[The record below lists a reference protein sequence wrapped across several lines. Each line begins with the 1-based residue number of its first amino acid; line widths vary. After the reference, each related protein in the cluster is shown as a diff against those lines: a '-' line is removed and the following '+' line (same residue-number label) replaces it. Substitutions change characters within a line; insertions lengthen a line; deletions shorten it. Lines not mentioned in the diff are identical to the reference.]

1 MIVLRN
7 LQAAERA
14 DAEMKR
20 EYCFR
25 YKGLLQKILTIILC
39 SFLPSFT
46 VQAADGRQTDE
57 ISYIREQMNDYDLQE
72 IESGFTSL
80 FPDYRIDMEAM
91 FALIMQGKLTDA
103 GNVFISGITDGIKGE
118 LAGMKG
124 MITGIIVI
132 GIVSSLFSNFS
143 DIFAGQQ
150 VSQAGFYFLYLF
162 LMAILTKAFVYI
174 SQISVSTIENVVL
187 FVKLFIPT
195 WFMAVGAASGGT
207 TAAFYYQA
215 MMLAAYL
222 IESFLISAIIPFVYS
237 YVVLALLNGIWAE
250 ERLTLLLDF
259 VKKGIAFSLKAVMGI
274 ITGLSMVQAVI
285 LPVVDKLKITAF
297 RKAVSAIPG
306 IGSLAEGVTE
316 LVIGSAVLIKNSL
329 GILLLVLLLLAC
341 ILPLV
346 KILAVAGLVKL
357 GAAITGIVS
366 DKRISGCADR
376 VGEGCMLLF
385 RCVFTAVSLFLIVI
399 AVVAYTVR

>member
-1 MIVLRN
+1 M
-7 LQAAERA
+7 E
-14 DAEMKR
+14 R
-20 EYCFR
+20 EYCFKL
-25 YKGLLQKILTIILC
+25 KGLLRKVLLVIVC
-39 SFLPSFT
+39 FLLSSFT
-46 VQAADGRQTDE
+46 VQAGEKEKDYGQTE
-57 ISYIREQMNDYDLQE
+57 ETFYIWEQMNDYDLQE
-72 IESGFTSL
+72 LENSFTSL
-80 FPDYRIDMEAM
+80 FPDYQIDMEAM
-91 FALIMQGKLTDA
+91 FTLIIQGKITDA
-103 GNVFISGITDGIKGE
+103 GNIFIRGITDGIRGE
-118 LAGMKG
+118 LEGMKG
-124 MITGIIVI
+124 MIIGIVVI
-132 GIVSSLFSNFS
+132 GIISSLFSNFS

-174 SQISVSTIENVVL
+174 SQISVTTIENAVL

-195 WFMAVGAASGGT
+195 WFMAVGAASGSA

-215 MMLAAYL
+215 MLLAAYL
-222 IESFLISAIIPFVYS
+222 IESFLLSVIIPFVYS

-250 ERLTLLLDF
+250 ERLALLLDF
-259 VKKGIAFSLKAVMGI
+259 VKKGIGFSLKATMGI

-285 LPVVDKLKITAF
+285 VPVVDKLKISAF

-306 IGSLAEGVTE
+306 IGSVAEGVTE
-316 LVIGSAVLIKNSL
+316 LVIGSAVLIKNSM
-329 GILLLVLLLLAC
+329 GILLLVLLLLAYM
-341 ILPLV
+341 LPLI

-376 VGEGCMLLF
+376 VGEGCILLF
-385 RCVFTAVSLFLIVI
+385 RCVFTAASLFLIVI